1 MTFFNFD
8 SWYIYEKAAESS
20 CQLSHSTRISVSLC
34 SKRRVRT
41 NDVKVSFH
49 PLIKLHSTLSLF
61 REWWAAAKHIHLQ
74 KGGERVLNVS
84 TSSERADIVDGNESY
99 ETHITLCGQ
108 QRWVEMKSWGRERE
122 GSSQKRKLWRCR
134 RATAVLCCWFL
145 WASLECS
152 FKFSNLLDCAIYFR
166 VSARSL
172 DEFVLSLQWR
182 RESRNSISNFKAM
195 ERMWNLQEFS

>member
-1 MTFFNFD
+1 MRAKCSRDRYHLADVRGRRWLAQAISNIKKKIFVTFFNFD

-84 TSSERADIVDGNESY
+84 TSSERADIVDGNESC

-108 QRWVEMKSWGRERE
+108 QRWVEMKSWGRERGKFTKAE
-122 GSSQKRKLWRCR
+122 TLTLSSGDGG
-134 RATAVLCCWFL
+134 A
-145 WASLECS
+145 
-152 FKFSNLLDCAIYFR
+152 LLLVFM
-166 VSARSL
+166 
-172 DEFVLSLQWR
+172 
-182 RESRNSISNFKAM
+182 SIVGM
-195 ERMWNLQEFS
+195 